1 MCAGGV
7 ILTLSWSWFFR
18 LDLNPWKP
26 RNPRNFKGHSSTP
39 FVCNSWSDV
48 IRCAEFTCPTIQ
60 LAQPANTKYW
70 GHDRVM
76 ILILEFLNPS
86 NPRNPGNPW
95 NPWNCEF
102 SRVARSYEDIDEWGH
117 VEEASLWPCHD
128 GAPPSY
134 PPPCLSF
141 AYKTIVWLLYY
152 TMQCLSFTSKII
164 LYHTMPI
171 FCIQNPTIQCNAC
184 LSHTRPLYG
193 YHIMPYHEM
202 PIFRK

>member
-1 MCAGGV
+1 MSFV
-7 ILTLSWSWFFR
+7 VQNLTAQKSSWQMPSIEDMTKRDMWV
-18 LDLNPWKP
+18 
-26 RNPRNFKGHSSTP
+26 T
-39 FVCNSWSDV
+39 
-48 IRCAEFTCPTIQ
+48 RCS
-60 LAQPANTKYW
+60 
-70 GHDRVM
+70 DRVM
-76 ILILEFLNPS
+76 ILILESLNPW
-86 NPRNPGNPW
+86 NPRNPRNPW